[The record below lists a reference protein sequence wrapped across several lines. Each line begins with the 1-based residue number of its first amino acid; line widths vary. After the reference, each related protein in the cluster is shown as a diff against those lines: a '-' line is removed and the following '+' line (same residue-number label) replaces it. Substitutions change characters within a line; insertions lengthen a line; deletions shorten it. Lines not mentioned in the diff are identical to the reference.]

1 MGVLGDDPL
10 LLRRLHP
17 AFIKEALSLAAAE
30 DYLAQIDRV
39 IQNNPN
45 GGGVPVVRLAPVVAV
60 FVVVWVVLIEVC
72 LGIQHT
78 P

>member
-10 LLRRLHP
+10 FLRRLYP
-17 AFIKEALSLAAAE
+17 ALIKEALGLAAAK
-30 DYLAQIDRV
+30 DYLAQIYRV
-39 IQNNPN
+39 IQNDPN
-45 GGGVPVVRLAPVVAV
+45 GGGVPVVGLAPVVAV
-60 FVVVWVVLIEVC
+60 LVVVWVVLIEVC